1 MKSEQGGCKKNGK
14 MGLDWD
20 WMSGARG
27 KILLHQHFQIVCP
40 DFAEEETEAQS
51 CTASKWGSQQLI
63 GMGVG

>member
-1 MKSEQGGCKKNGK
+1 MER
-14 MGLDWD
+14 WD

-27 KILLHQHFQIVCP
+27 KFCFISIFIDCP

-51 CTASKWGSQQLI
+51 CTASKWGTQQLI

>member
-1 MKSEQGGCKKNGK
+1 
-14 MGLDWD
+14 MGRWD